1 MAGNAYFCKNEN
13 DLFFLYKTRR
23 LSQWLYV
30 AISIDDIKDKE
41 SLVTWLNERPE
52 AVRQNCA
59 VFVAARSALR
69 VLPIAVD
76 GFQFSDWSRKR
87 EVTAIHCVRCALISS
102 VAAKLSTDDMKKLGD
117 YASDAYSDGDTI
129 VDAAAT
135 SAYGTCDAAN
145 ADASAKAVSGAA
157 FATDAAGYAADA
169 AAAVWRNV
177 RADCSAWADHAAADV
192 TCGIDIA
199 PLIEGEFELTPDW
212 PVVREKLLNDRD
224 PKRVADW
231 SFWIVWYDK
240 ILRDDPQDWVMLY
253 EIAVSQE
260 IDWKAN
266 PREVNA
272 AIARIFEKHRLL
284 REIADLKAQRDQLA
298 SFTASAEMRSHNM
311 PPELVDADARVT
323 QSIQIIWDT
332 IDEAEEELREEKPE
346 PSRLKKLGE
355 VLLRA
360 TAEVIRYCGQK
371 ADIMVTE
378 AAKKIGAAGGVA
390 AAGLLAS
397 QTDAAKK
404 IGNGLVE
411 FAKLLGGG

>member
-1 MAGNAYFCKNEN
+1 LHAIGHEY
-13 DLFFLYKTRR
+13 LF
-23 LSQWLYV
+23 
-30 AISIDDIKDKE
+30 KDE
-41 SLVTWLNERPE
+41 DSLTAWLNERPE

-59 VFVAARSALR
+59 MFIAARSALR

-76 GFQFSDWSRKR
+76 GFQFTDAQIQSDIKTTVILQSLLMASRPAEKITR
-87 EVTAIHCVRCALISS
+87 TFPAMTFDAPPTFGLAHPQSGYSA
-102 VAAKLSTDDMKKLGD
+102 VAAFRAVLAAEVA
-117 YASDAYSDGDTI
+117 ASEASVVASHAVNAAHTAASI
-129 VDAAAT
+129 V
-135 SAYGTCDAAN
+135 SVSLN
-145 ADASAKAVSGAA
+145 VISGALWIA
-157 FATDAAGYAADA
+157 VREDCQLWWDNSITNGYC
-169 AAAVWRNV
+169 R
-177 RADCSAWADHAAADV
+177 
-192 TCGIDIA
+192 IDIA
-199 PLIEGEFELTPDW
+199 PLGLEGIRIAPDW
-212 PVVREKLLNDRD
+212 PVVREKLLNDTD
-224 PKRVADW
+224 PERGADW
-231 SFWIVWYDK
+231 SFWVEWYDK
-240 ILRDDPQDWVMLY
+240 ILRGDPQNWDMLY
-253 EIAVSQE
+253 EIAVSQD
-260 IDWKAN
+260 IDWEAT
-266 PREVNA
+266 PRKVNA
-272 AIARIFEKHRLL
+272 AIARIVEKHRLL

-390 AAGLLAS
+390 AASLLAS
-397 QTDAAKK
+397 QTEAAQK

-411 FAKLLGGG
+411 FAKLLLGG

>member
-59 VFVAARSALR
+59 VFIAARSALR
-69 VLPIAVD
+69 VLAIAVG
-76 GFQFSDWSRKR
+76 GFQCSDWLRKR

-240 ILRDDPQDWVMLY
+240 ILRGDPQDWVMLY

-355 VLLRA
+355 VLSRA